1 LREQDF
7 AVIARSPLVPA
18 ELVDRFLPRAK
29 DMSDQLTTT
38 ISRRWL
44 IKLIAVC
51 LAGFGFMGWGLYDA
65 LSLYPKR
72 GLEYAETRERIYL
85 ERLAAS
91 PGRMGEATVAEP
103 KSTLTELEARE
114 TDLLE
119 NERTFATKL
128 ASSDR
133 GEQTDAQVRLL
144 PKAVEYARF
153 DWLRALNY
161 AWELK
166 PERTMIAE
174 PAARLKAL
182 KALHETRDAAVPIS
196 KYDMLLQWGYVFAGA
211 ILGVATLVHLIRGC
225 SKSYRYVAATH
236 TLTLPGGRTI
246 AAADLVELDRRRWHK
261 FYVTLLVRD
270 GKPVEIDLYKYEPL
284 EEWVLDMERAA
295 GLTPPAPTPEAVPVP
310 EPTAGAAPN

>member
-1 LREQDF
+1 
-7 AVIARSPLVPA
+7 
-18 ELVDRFLPRAK
+18 
-29 DMSDQLTTT
+29 MSDQLTTT

-51 LAGFGFMGWGLYDA
+51 VAGFGFMGWGLYDA

-85 ERLAAS
+85 ERLADS
-91 PGRMGEATVAEP
+91 PGRMGDATIAQP
-103 KSTLTELEARE
+103 KQTFTELEARE

-119 NERTFATKL
+119 NERTFATKR
-128 ASSDR
+128 ASADR

-144 PKAVEYARF
+144 PKAIEYARF
-153 DWLRALNY
+153 DWLRALSY

-166 PERTMIAE
+166 PERTVIAE

-196 KYDMLLQWGYVFAGA
+196 KYDMLLQWGYVFAGG
-211 ILGVATLVHLIRGC
+211 ILGVATLVHLIRG
-225 SKSYRYVAATH
+225 STKSYGYVAATH

-261 FYVTLLVRD
+261 FYVTLVVRN

-284 EEWVLDMERAA
+284 EEWVLEMERAA
-295 GLTPPAPTPEAVPVP
+295 GLTPPEPPTEAAPLPTPVPVPDP
-310 EPTAGAAPN
+310 EPTADATPR